1 LPLQPAATAP
11 QARDHSESLL
21 HWRPLNASDVGHPG
35 PRGPSPFAAGR
46 AALRR
51 FWRPFLLIQA
61 AAVLLVVAYHLSA
74 AVRAACDAAA
84 SAKTRGGLPFAAVTG
99 AVAGGLLPELA
110 KRLADPK
117 AHQPEGRGS
126 AIAFNTAFF
135 AVNGVVIDRFYRF
148 EGHLFGQAASPAIV
162 AAKTAFDQFVFTPIW
177 LLVIVA
183 LFTWRQNAFSG
194 RVMLPLL
201 RDRFYRRRVLPLLI
215 PNWCFWIP
223 MVSIIYAL
231 PAALQFLLFVL
242 VLAAW
247 SLIMVF
253 IAEG

>member
-1 LPLQPAATAP
+1 MA
-11 QARDHSESLL
+11 
-21 HWRPLNASDVGHPG
+21 HPG
-35 PRGPSPFAAGR
+35 DPAPSPIAAGL

-51 FWRPFLLIQA
+51 FWRSFVLIQA

-84 SAKTRGGLPFAAVTG
+84 AAKSRGGLPFAAVTG

-110 KRLADPK
+110 KWIAEPK
-117 AHQPEGRGS
+117 AARQPGGRGG

-135 AVNGVVIDRFYRF
+135 AFDGVVVDLLYRF
-148 EGHLFGQAASPAIV
+148 EGHLFGHAATPGVV
-162 AAKTAFDQFVFTPIW
+162 AAKTAFDQFVFTPPW
-177 LLVIVA
+177 SLLILG
-183 LFTWRQNAFSG
+183 LFAWRKNAFS
-194 RVMLPLL
+194 VSLTVPLL
-201 RDRFYRRRVLPLLI
+201 RDRFFRRRLVPLLI

-253 IAEG
+253 IAER